1 MEDDI
6 EVLKSFIKA
15 YEKEYAEL
23 KEENK
28 KLILENI
35 NTVKYAKRFS
45 NIIMIIHIL
54 FMACYIL
61 I

>member
-28 KLILENI
+28 KLILENK
-35 NTVKYAKRFS
+35 NTVKNAQRLS
-45 NIIMIIHIL
+45 NIKMIIHIL
-54 FMACYIL
+54 FMAGYIL
-61 I
+61 F